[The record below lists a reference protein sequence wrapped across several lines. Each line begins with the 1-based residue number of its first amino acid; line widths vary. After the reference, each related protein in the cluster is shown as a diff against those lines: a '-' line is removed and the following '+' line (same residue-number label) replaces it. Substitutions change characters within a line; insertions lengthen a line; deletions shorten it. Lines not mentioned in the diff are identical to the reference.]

1 MLEAI
6 TYQGMLKDINN
17 NQIKED
23 TIGILITRPDVDCQ
37 VKLTTFYK

>member
-23 TIGILITRPDVDCQ
+23 TIGILI
-37 VKLTTFYK
+37 Y

>member
-6 TYQGMLKDINN
+6 TYQGMLRDIIN

-23 TIGILITRPDVDCQ
+23 TIGILIPD
-37 VKLTTFYK
+37 LI